1 MFILELYTLCQPL
14 IIFLG
19 TICLLALTAAATLCA
34 IVCLMKLLWKLL
46 MAASMAAM
54 ILGALWLI
62 VGLL

>member
-34 IVCLMKLLWKLL
+34 IVCLMKLLWKLHL
-46 MAASMAAM
+46 NLST
-54 ILGALWLI
+54 I
-62 VGLL
+62 